1 MERGAGER
9 YTIPASNAF
18 GLPPSV
24 WTVATLRQLVRGENS
39 PNTPLKRQQYENEME
54 GAIQVDLFGI
64 RKAKG
69 RQKAMRRRNISFMFR
84 LNEQEAEA
92 FRERVK
98 RSGLTQE
105 SYLRQ
110 VISGKMPRDAPP
122 PDYYAMMREL
132 HKIGNN
138 LNQIAQKAH
147 VLNVIDVQRYDRDMR
162 KFEETVRLIT
172 EAVILPETAEQ
183 QEAGSFPS
191 GADNKIG
198 EA

>member
-1 MERGAGER
+1 
-9 YTIPASNAF
+9 
-18 GLPPSV
+18 
-24 WTVATLRQLVRGENS
+24 
-39 PNTPLKRQQYENEME
+39 
-54 GAIQVDLFGI
+54 
-64 RKAKG
+64 
-69 RQKAMRRRNISFMFR
+69 MFR

-98 RSGLTQE
+98 QSGLTQE

-147 VLNVIDVQRYDRDMR
+147 VLNVIDVQRYERDMR

-172 EAVILPETAEQ
+172 EAVILPVPAEQ
-183 QEAGSFPS
+183 QEAGGFPS
-191 GADNKIG
+191 GTDADNEKK
-198 EA
+198 ET

>member
-1 MERGAGER
+1 
-9 YTIPASNAF
+9 
-18 GLPPSV
+18 
-24 WTVATLRQLVRGENS
+24 
-39 PNTPLKRQQYENEME
+39 
-54 GAIQVDLFGI
+54 
-64 RKAKG
+64 
-69 RQKAMRRRNISFMFR
+69 MFR

-122 PDYYAMMREL
+122 PDYYAMMKEL

-147 VLNVIDVQRYDRDMR
+147 VLNVIDVQRYDNMR
-162 KFEETVRLIT
+162 NNME
-172 EAVILPETAEQ
+172 
-183 QEAGSFPS
+183 S
-191 GADNKIG
+191 GNMWS
-198 EA
+198 